1 MLDFERDSAESERIL
16 DQCLVSGK
24 FLGFAHSYCN
34 LKRRTVNYIPIFAHN
49 LSIYDLHFVSKNL
62 HLFPEDIKI
71 QVIPITEER
80 YISLSICNRVASYTD
95 RRGVENYVYEL
106 LLFVDSFGFMASS
119 MDKLVRYLPAENF
132 SLLDNRFPQHCSG
145 DLQLLHQKGFKP
157 YSYFHSHEKFQEK
170 ILAQYRKMDKKT
182 FCLEVMK
189 KAFVAHYC
197 IWTPTRYFMR
207 SEDRISKRKWQA
219 TPCYKTILTFLTIRT
234 TVFFMVT

>member
-1 MLDFERDSAESERIL
+1 MLDFERDLAESERIL

-34 LKRRTVNYIPIFAHN
+34 LKRRTVNYIPILAHN

-80 YISLSICNRVASYTD
+80 YISLSIRIRVASYTD
-95 RRGVENYVYEL
+95 RRGVEKHVYEL
-106 LLFVDSFGFMASS
+106 LRFVDSFGFMASS

-157 YSYFHSHEKFQEK
+157 YSYSHSHEKFQEK
-170 ILAQYRKMDKKT
+170 ILAQYRKMDELSPKWSGVNYSRELLTCNKT
-182 FCLEVMK
+182 FPKVW
-189 KAFVAHYC
+189 V
-197 IWTPTRYFMR
+197 
-207 SEDRISKRKWQA
+207 RK
-219 TPCYKTILTFLTIRT
+219 PR
-234 TVFFMVT
+234 